1 MWRGGDGERREMD
14 VPVVD
19 FSVMV
24 KDLEGYLVRLWKLF
38 GRVWMLQTRVA
49 DFVVKG
55 KRMCTLGLEYYR

>member
-1 MWRGGDGERREMD
+1 MD